1 MLPEGNSFLGGLNLY
16 DQHRDM
22 RLDIDNMFYEELLA
36 LEDEIS
42 IVSTSLYEEEL
53 SKCVRM
59 SVYKPLHTKEPRM
72 RDDWC
77 MDNTKC
83 RKSS

>member
-1 MLPEGNSFLGGLNLY
+1 MIIISFCL
-16 DQHRDM
+16 Q
-22 RLDIDNMFYEELLA
+22 ELLA
-36 LEDEIS
+36 LEDEIG
-42 IVSTSLYEEEL
+42 IVSTALSEEEL

-59 SVYKPLHTKEPRM
+59 SVYKPLHTNEPRM

-83 RKSS
+83 SICQVIFQTIFNLSIVTVTIDI